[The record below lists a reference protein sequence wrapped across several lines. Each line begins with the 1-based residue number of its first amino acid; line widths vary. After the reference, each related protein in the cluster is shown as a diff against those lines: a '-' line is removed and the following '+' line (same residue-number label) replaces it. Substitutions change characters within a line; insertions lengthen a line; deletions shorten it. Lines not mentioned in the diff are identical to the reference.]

1 MGGKPFYGWAIVGVV
16 FLLTFIYQIQYTFG
30 IFLEPMVEQF
40 GWSRGSA
47 SGVYSMG
54 IFILMPMGI
63 FWGRILDKHNPGRL
77 FLVSCT
83 MGGLGLFLSS
93 FIFNL
98 WQFYITFGL
107 LWGIGW
113 SSLFIT
119 STTLVRKWF
128 ITKSGLAMG
137 ISVSGISIGWAVI
150 MPVTGHIIT
159 NTGWQDAFRFL
170 GILVWIVGIIAGI
183 LLKSPPE
190 NKIKEP
196 DKKVQ
201 SPLPSKDNS
210 TSLPGYEDWEVG
222 EALRSPSF
230 WMMWLSMFLILMV
243 IFIITS
249 HGVGFVIGQGIPRE
263 TVAYVFGIMGLISIS
278 GRLGSGW
285 FADYLIRKGVNTV
298 HSRRYMLS
306 LSSALMGVGGI
317 ILVTTTSS
325 IQLWI
330 WAFVFGIGYGIHVP
344 QFTTIMGDMFGMKNL
359 GMLTSLTGLAGGMA
373 GVIGPVL
380 TGVFYDYMG
389 NYMLAYKLVI
399 IISFLGAIVSLLI
412 RVPEKKVI
420 KVLNYY
426 A

>member
-1 MGGKPFYGWAIVGVV
+1 MGKKPFYGWVIVGVV

-40 GWSRGSA
+40 GWSRGPA

-83 MGGLGLFLSS
+83 VGGLGLFLSS
-93 FIFNL
+93 FISNL

-113 SSLFIT
+113 SSLFVT

-128 ITKSGLAMG
+128 TSKSGLAMG

-150 MPVTGHIIT
+150 MPVTGHIIST
-159 NTGWQDAFRFL
+159 TGWQEAFRFL

-183 LLKSPPE
+183 MLKSPSE
-190 NKIKEP
+190 NAITES
-196 DKKVQ
+196 DKKIQ
-201 SPLPSKDNS
+201 SPSALEV
-210 TSLPGYEDWEVG
+210 EDWEVS
-222 EALRSPSF
+222 EALRSLSF
-230 WMMWLSMFLILMV
+230 WMMWLSMFLILIV
-243 IFIITS
+243 IFIVTA
-249 HGVGFVIGQGIPRE
+249 HGVAFVTGQGIPRE
-263 TVAYVFGIMGLISIS
+263 TVANVFGIMGLISIL

-285 FADYLIRKGVNTV
+285 FADYLTSRGMHPV

-306 LSSALMGVGGI
+306 LSSALMSVGGI
-317 ILVTTTSS
+317 LLVTTTSS
-325 IQLWI
+325 MQLWI
-330 WAFVFGIGYGIHVP
+330 WAVVFGIGYGIHVP
-344 QFTTIMGDMFGMKNL
+344 QFTTIMGDMFGRKNL
-359 GMLTSLTGLAGGMA
+359 GMLTSLTGIAGGAA
-373 GVIGPVL
+373 GVIGPVI
-380 TGVFYDYMG
+380 TGFFYDYMG

-412 RVPEKKVI
+412 PIPVKKTI
-420 KVLNYY
+420 KIFNNNV
-426 A
+426 